1 VLTPYTSPARLML
14 EIYKANTE
22 PANTTSNDCAM
33 DESDDLIN
41 FDDAAA
47 VLNSPWGAPVPQ
59 PPKKSSHPPAS
70 QAFQA
75 KTANLMDAP
84 LGKLKSEHPQSRQFS
99 QPITGNL
106 RGEAPAFQVGNAWAK
121 PLNVAPNAPAKLIS
135 GFGTSIEGPAAA
147 APPIDLMESIS
158 LSHNAAPVKAIP
170 VNPFDPD
177 SPDFKASKY
186 YIEFLQKYKC
196 PCTGCG

>member
-1 VLTPYTSPARLML
+1 ML
-14 EIYKANTE
+14 EIYKANIE
-22 PANTTSNDCAM
+22 PANTTSSNDCAL

-41 FDDAAA
+41 FDAAA

-59 PPKKSSHPPAS
+59 PPKKSSQPPAS
-70 QAFQA
+70 LAFQA

-84 LGKLKSEHPQSRQFS
+84 LGELKSDHPQGHQFS
-99 QPITGNL
+99 QPMTGNL
-106 RGEAPAFQVGNAWAK
+106 RGEAPAFQAGNAWVK
-121 PLNVAPNAPAKLIS
+121 PLNVAPNAPAKLVS

-147 APPIDLMESIS
+147 APPTDLMQSIS
-158 LSHNAAPVKAIP
+158 LSHNAPPVKAAP